1 MSRWTKFALG
11 LAIIAGPFGSAIAEE
26 VGYRVT
32 FDATWSDATHGP
44 EAFVGSAHFSPLVGN
59 THNSSVTFWEVG
71 SLASVG
77 IEMMAELGA
86 SAPLNAETQTA
97 INAGTA
103 YSFIAGSG
111 ISSPDSVDTSFIISS
126 THPLVTLV
134 TMVAPSPDWFL
145 GVSELELYSANVWLD
160 NVVVDLFVY
169 DAGTDNG
176 VDFESLDSDT
186 NPADPISLLGAPFT
200 EKPKLGTFTFLL
212 LGHCE
217 DGIDNDG
224 DGTVDLSDPGCSSAG
239 DDSELSTVACDD
251 GLDNDGDTFSDSAD
265 PGCASP
271 ADTSEQS
278 TAECDDGHDNDGD
291 LLVDFPADTNCHG
304 PAWPSES
311 LDIAAV
317 PALASGARVAL
328 GAGLAAVAVLL
339 LRRETPW
346 SIIIRSNRPR
356 AR

>member
-1 MSRWTKFALG
+1 MGRWTTFALG

-111 ISSPDSVDTSFIISS
+111 ISSPDSVETSFIISS

-160 NVVVDLFVY
+160 DVVVDLFVY

-176 VDFESLDSDT
+176 VDFDSPDSDT
-186 NPADPISLLGAPFT
+186 DPADPIALLGAPFT
-200 EKPKLGTFTFLL
+200 GKPELGTFTFEL

-217 DGIDNDG
+217 DGVDNDG
-224 DGTVDLSDPGCSSAG
+224 DGLVDEGRVVWIQNRGVLGERRAVLCNWV
-239 DDSELSTVACDD
+239 SETLLGERLPRPPANVPQLPDAVPD
-251 GLDNDGDTFSDSAD
+251 GLTARELIDARRLD
-265 PGCASP
+265 PAVVEAHVP
-271 ADTSEQS
+271 TSQIIGEDH
-278 TAECDDGHDNDGD
+278 DD
-291 LLVDFPADTNCHG
+291 V
-304 PAWPSES
+304 WPR
-311 LDIAAV
+311 L
-317 PALASGARVAL
+317 
-328 GAGLAAVAVLL
+328 GLAGQRG
-339 LRRETPW
+339 RRAQQAGEDEEATQ
-346 SIIIRSNRPR
+346 IRCLHGSDG
-356 AR
+356 